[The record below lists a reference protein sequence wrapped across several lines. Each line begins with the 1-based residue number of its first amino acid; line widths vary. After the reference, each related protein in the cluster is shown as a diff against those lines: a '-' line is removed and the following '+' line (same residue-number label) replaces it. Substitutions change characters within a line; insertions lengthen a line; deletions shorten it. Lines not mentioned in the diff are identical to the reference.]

1 MATEPDV
8 KGLYPKGRPLWQWSA
23 SGLRQGY
30 LDGFITPVDV
40 ITACLER
47 IAQVNPA
54 INAFVAENTRVI
66 EDAHASTQR
75 YRRGQPQSNLDGIP
89 VSIKDNLCTA
99 DMPTTWG
106 TPALRH
112 YSPRVDEIPVSRL
125 RASGALIV
133 GKTNVPEFTLEGYT
147 DNPLFGVTR
156 NPWNTLLTPGGSSGG
171 AVASVCAGCT
181 PLAIGTDGGGS
192 IRRPASHCGLAGLKP
207 SIGSVARGKGLPA
220 LLLDFEVVGPIART
234 VGDLRMLFEVLR
246 GPNILDHHSLAAQP
260 RRPLADVHARVSK
273 PLRILYV
280 PTLNAAPV
288 DAEIARSCQSAI
300 EHFRAIGHQVSV
312 GEIPLDLSR
321 VLAGWATVG
330 QIGLAALFEQHPQW
344 GDGASPK
351 YLQMA
356 KSGAQVRAPELWTL
370 IDAVTNLR
378 AACADLFEQWDIIAM
393 PSAASL
399 PWPAGQAYPSE
410 IGGKTVGPRGHA
422 IFTGWVNAAG
432 LPAISVPTPP
442 SDEGLPIGL
451 QLIGAYAEDD
461 FLIELARAYEN
472 HSPWAHRWPDIFIP

>member
-1 MATEPDV
+1 MATEPHV
-8 KGLYPKGRPLWQWSA
+8 TGNYPEGRPLWQWSA
-23 SGLRQGY
+23 SALRQGY
-30 LDGFITPVDV
+30 LDGSITPVDA

-47 IAQVNPA
+47 ITEINPV
-54 INAFVAENTRVI
+54 INAFVAENTHVLQ
-66 EDAHASTQR
+66 DAHASTQR
-75 YRRGQPQSNLDGIP
+75 YRRGQPRSNLDGIP

-106 TPALRH
+106 TPALQH
-112 YSPRVDEIPVSRL
+112 YRPRIDELPVSRL

-171 AVASVCAGCT
+171 AAASVSAGCT

-207 SIGSVARGKGLPA
+207 SIGSVARDKGLPP
-220 LLLDFEVVGPIART
+220 LLLDFEVVGPVART

-246 GPNILDHHSLAAQP
+246 GPNILDRHSLAAQT
-260 RRPLADVHARVSK
+260 RQSVADAHTRASK

-280 PTLNAAPV
+280 PTLSAAPV
-288 DAEIARSCQSAI
+288 DAQIARSCQSAM
-300 EHFRAIGHQVSV
+300 EHFQTMGHQVTV
-312 GEIPLDLSR
+312 GEMPMDLSP
-321 VLAGWATVG
+321 VMTGWATVG
-330 QIGLAALFEQHPQW
+330 QVGLAALFEQHPQW
-344 GDGASPK
+344 SDGASPK

-356 KSGAQVRAPELWTL
+356 QSGAQVRAPELLTL

-378 AACADLFEQWDIIAM
+378 AACVDLFEQWDVIAM
-393 PSAASL
+393 PSAAAL
-399 PWPAGQAYPSE
+399 PWPAEQAYPPE
-410 IGGKTVGPRGHA
+410 IDGHAVGPRGHA
-422 IFTGWVNAAG
+422 VFTGWVNVAG

-451 QLIGAYAEDD
+451 QLIAAYAEDD

-472 HSPWAHRWPDIFIP
+472 HSPWAHRWPDIL